1 MRKDG
6 LDINNGKSWIERL
19 NANNISFC
27 CSLRNK
33 EEKAPISGGSIH
45 DVCIGLREN
54 HGSREMSKKGRET
67 GGK

>member
-33 EEKAPISGGSIH
+33 EEKAPSQEEAYTMSASG
-45 DVCIGLREN
+45 LEKTMARE
-54 HGSREMSKKGRET
+54 K
-67 GGK
+67 

>member
-6 LDINNGKSWIERL
+6 LDINNGKSWIGRL

-33 EEKAPISGGSIH
+33 EEKAPSQEEAYTMSASG
-45 DVCIGLREN
+45 LEKT
-54 HGSREMSKKGRET
+54 MA
-67 GGK
+67 

>member
-33 EEKAPISGGSIH
+33 AEEATSQEEAYKMSASG
-45 DVCIGLREN
+45 LEKT
-54 HGSREMSKKGRET
+54 MA
-67 GGK
+67 